1 MNQKLYNPKF
11 KEKKTAAEKK
21 KKTRNI
27 VIIAVILVLASV
39 ATYWMMPRTGSLED
53 STLFDEATVK
63 SQAEKVIGY
72 INADDYESLQD
83 VKMKE
88 IMTEER
94 LSEAKEKVS
103 DDWGAFKS
111 MGDIST
117 TTISKRGVNAAV
129 AYVTATYE
137 NVEIHYTLA
146 FDEDMKLTFYCIPKD
161 EACIFWNA
169 IESVIK

>member
-83 VKMKE
+83 VSADKMKE

-103 DDWGAFKS
+103 DD
-111 MGDIST
+111 
-117 TTISKRGVNAAV
+117 
-129 AYVTATYE
+129 
-137 NVEIHYTLA
+137 
-146 FDEDMKLTFYCIPKD
+146 
-161 EACIFWNA
+161 
-169 IESVIK
+169 

>member
-21 KKTRNI
+21 KKTRTI

-72 INADDYESLQD
+72 MNADVSAD
-83 VKMKE
+83 KMKE

-103 DDWGAFKS
+103 ADWGAFKS

-146 FDEDMKLTFYCIPKD
+146 FDEDMKLASFGMQ
-161 EACIFWNA
+161 
-169 IESVIK
+169 

>member
-1 MNQKLYNPKF
+1 M
-11 KEKKTAAEKK
+11 
-21 KKTRNI
+21 
-27 VIIAVILVLASV
+27 
-39 ATYWMMPRTGSLED
+39 
-53 STLFDEATVK
+53 
-63 SQAEKVIGY
+63 
-72 INADDYESLQD
+72 NADDYESLQELSAD
-83 VKMKE
+83 KMKE

-103 DDWGAFKS
+103 AAWGAFKS

-146 FDEDMKLTFYCIPKD
+146 FDEDMKLASFGMQ
-161 EACIFWNA
+161 
-169 IESVIK
+169 

>member
-21 KKTRNI
+21 KKTRTI

-72 INADDYESLQD
+72 
-83 VKMKE
+83 MKVCRSFQL
-88 IMTEER
+88 IR
-94 LSEAKEKVS
+94 
-103 DDWGAFKS
+103 
-111 MGDIST
+111 
-117 TTISKRGVNAAV
+117 
-129 AYVTATYE
+129 
-137 NVEIHYTLA
+137 
-146 FDEDMKLTFYCIPKD
+146 
-161 EACIFWNA
+161 
-169 IESVIK
+169 

>member
-83 VKMKE
+83 VSADKMKE

-103 DDWGAFKS
+103 DDWGAF
-111 MGDIST
+111 IST

-146 FDEDMKLTFYCIPKD
+146 FDEDMKLASFGMQ
-161 EACIFWNA
+161 
-169 IESVIK
+169 

>member
-83 VKMKE
+83 VSADKMKE
-88 IMTEER
+88 IIQKSVCQRQKKKFQMTGVH
-94 LSEAKEKVS
+94 LSQ
-103 DDWGAFKS
+103 W
-111 MGDIST
+111 
-117 TTISKRGVNAAV
+117 
-129 AYVTATYE
+129 
-137 NVEIHYTLA
+137 EIYPRQR
-146 FDEDMKLTFYCIPKD
+146 FP
-161 EACIFWNA
+161 
-169 IESVIK
+169 SVV

>member
-1 MNQKLYNPKF
+1 M
-11 KEKKTAAEKK
+11 
-21 KKTRNI
+21 
-27 VIIAVILVLASV
+27 ASV

-83 VKMKE
+83 VSADKMKE

-146 FDEDMKLTFYCIPKD
+146 FDEDMKLASFGMQ
-161 EACIFWNA
+161 
-169 IESVIK
+169 

>member
-1 MNQKLYNPKF
+1 MDEMGIGLVNVGSVSFEYIASLFSEERIKR
-11 KEKKTAAEKK
+11 TCA
-21 KKTRNI
+21 I
-27 VIIAVILVLASV
+27 VTDEDIQIVE
-39 ATYWMMPRTGSLED
+39 TD

-83 VKMKE
+83 VSADKMKE

-146 FDEDMKLTFYCIPKD
+146 FDEDMKLASFGMQ
-161 EACIFWNA
+161 
-169 IESVIK
+169 

>member
-83 VKMKE
+83 VSADKMKE
-88 IMTEER
+88 IMT
-94 LSEAKEKVS
+94 EAKEKVS

-146 FDEDMKLTFYCIPKD
+146 FDEDMKLASFGMQ
-161 EACIFWNA
+161 
-169 IESVIK
+169 

>member
-1 MNQKLYNPKF
+1 MNQKLNNPKF

-83 VKMKE
+83 VSADKMKE

-146 FDEDMKLTFYCIPKD
+146 FDEDMKLASFGMQ
-161 EACIFWNA
+161 
-169 IESVIK
+169 

>member
-1 MNQKLYNPKF
+1 M
-11 KEKKTAAEKK
+11 
-21 KKTRNI
+21 
-27 VIIAVILVLASV
+27 IIAVILVLASV

-83 VKMKE
+83 VSADKMKE

-94 LSEAKEKVS
+94 LSESKKKKFQMTG
-103 DDWGAFKS
+103 GAFKS

-146 FDEDMKLTFYCIPKD
+146 FDEDMKLASFGMQ
-161 EACIFWNA
+161 
-169 IESVIK
+169 

>member
-63 SQAEKVIGY
+63 SQAE
-72 INADDYESLQD
+72 NYESLQD
-83 VKMKE
+83 VSADKMKE

-146 FDEDMKLTFYCIPKD
+146 FDEDMKLASFGMQ
-161 EACIFWNA
+161 
-169 IESVIK
+169 

>member
-39 ATYWMMPRTGSLED
+39 ATYCSLED

-83 VKMKE
+83 VSADKMKE

-146 FDEDMKLTFYCIPKD
+146 FDEDMKLASFGMQ
-161 EACIFWNA
+161 
-169 IESVIK
+169 